1 MGGLLPFR
9 ETTTLVGTGEW
20 GLVSELLRFRMFVGR
35 PLLTMVHAGCAR
47 FQARRRETARAS
59 LQGDAR
65 HGIALRGTA
74 CARTRLAASRSASHP
89 RNSDVD

>member
-35 PLLTMVHAGCAR
+35 PLLTMVHAGGAR
-47 FQARRRETARAS
+47 FQPALAAPSRETDAS
-59 LQGDAR
+59 SG
-65 HGIALRGTA
+65 
-74 CARTRLAASRSASHP
+74 
-89 RNSDVD
+89 

>member
-35 PLLTMVHAGCAR
+35 PLLGTCQTW
-47 FQARRRETARAS
+47 FAS
-59 LQGDAR
+59 SERHGDAAA
-65 HGIALRGTA
+65 HG
-74 CARTRLAASRSASHP
+74 SRSKLLRSADGETSP
-89 RNSDVD
+89 STVARMM